1 MQISYG
7 LEPDLSVEEF
17 REVLRNCMPDDTESV
32 VAAERLEQM
41 LRRADLVVTARDQGR
56 LVGVSRALTD
66 FVYCCYLADLAV
78 DAAYQ
83 RQGIG
88 KLLVE
93 QTRRYAGE
101 ETTLIVVAFPAANG
115 FYAAIG
121 LEPMPGCWSIPRSR

>member
-17 REVLRNCMPDDTESV
+17 REVLCNCMPDDTESV
-32 VAAERLEQM
+32 VAPERLEQM

-101 ETTLIVVAFPAANG
+101 ETTLIVVAFPAADG
-115 FYAAIG
+115 FYARIG